1 MNNLLERFFTRKFI
15 KPIIIN
21 YYNNLPKEKV
31 SDEESL
37 VIQYLKSN
45 KLFAFPYDF
54 TKKYKPSDIRIQ
66 KDEEQN
72 LFYMI
77 YNGKKLFYKNG
88 KRKKKA
94 QKYFNSILLEQD
106 KESPHRYLT
115 DEFNIKKNDI
125 VVDVGAAEGNF
136 ALDVIDK
143 AKKIYLF
150 ESDPEWKAALE
161 ASFNPWKEKV
171 SIIQKEVSDKND
183 DKHVSLDVFFADK
196 EDFNILKIDVE
207 GAEQLVLNGVKRSI
221 EKAKKRK
228 IAVCTYHRQHD
239 SKLFAKFFKEHDFQ
253 TSLSKGYIIF
263 RRNIEKPYLR
273 KGLIWAIKI

>member
-1 MNNLLERFFTRKFI
+1 MNNLLKRFFTRKFL

-115 DEFNIKKNDI
+115 DEFNIEKNDI

-143 AKKIYLF
+143 AKKYICLNQTRNGKLH
-150 ESDPEWKAALE
+150 WKQALT
-161 ASFNPWKEKV
+161 P
-171 SIIQKEVSDKND
+171 
-183 DKHVSLDVFFADK
+183 
-196 EDFNILKIDVE
+196 
-207 GAEQLVLNGVKRSI
+207 G
-221 EKAKKRK
+221 KKK
-228 IAVCTYHRQHD
+228 
-239 SKLFAKFFKEHDFQ
+239 
-253 TSLSKGYIIF
+253 
-263 RRNIEKPYLR
+263 
-273 KGLIWAIKI
+273 